1 MNDRIYHPQTTAIVF
16 IDVLNDFLAEDGKLH
31 GAIGD
36 MLKKTDFYPHITQL
50 LAGAREAGLKIF
62 FAPHGTDDHS
72 FDDIKH
78 VHPRMQW
85 AVANQVLRT
94 GTYGADFFEPF
105 RPREGEVVIS
115 RHRMFDSFIGT
126 DLQEKLNAHAI
137 EKIVLA
143 GLTSQTCIEGTGRH
157 ALEAGY
163 HVTFLKDAVADF
175 TEAAHDAAVTISY
188 PTFGHDV
195 MTTAEFLEAIGATVA

>member
-1 MNDRIYHPQTTAIVF
+1 MNARNYAPETTALVL

-31 GAIGD
+31 GAIEP
-36 MLKKTDFYPHITQL
+36 MLKKTDFYAHITQL
-50 LAGAREAGLKIF
+50 LGGAREAGVRIF
-62 FAPHGTDDHS
+62 FAPHGTHEHT

-85 AVANQVLRT
+85 GIDHHVLRT

-105 RPREGEVVIS
+105 RPRDGEVIVG

-126 DLQEKLNAHAI
+126 DLEEKLEVHGI

-163 HVTFLKDAVADF
+163 HVTFIKDAVADF
-175 TEAAHDAAVTISY
+175 TEAAHNAAVTISY
-188 PTFGHDV
+188 PTFGHEV
-195 MTTAEFLEAIGATVA
+195 MTVAEFLEAIGVTVA